1 MLLGLAGEEPV
12 RHVGLGMRSMDDV
25 SLLAFMGGLEQ
36 VVSRFVGEEGV
47 MKQLGPILGR
57 LEGDR
62 RWEDMLDSGCR
73 TGVELVQLWVTL
85 QLQAREM
92 CLSMLCHHS
101 R

>member
-47 MKQLGPILGR
+47 MKQLGPILRAATRDFGFTPFTQNAF
-57 LEGDR
+57 LP
-62 RWEDMLDSGCR
+62 
-73 TGVELVQLWVTL
+73 
-85 QLQAREM
+85 
-92 CLSMLCHHS
+92 HF
-101 R
+101 